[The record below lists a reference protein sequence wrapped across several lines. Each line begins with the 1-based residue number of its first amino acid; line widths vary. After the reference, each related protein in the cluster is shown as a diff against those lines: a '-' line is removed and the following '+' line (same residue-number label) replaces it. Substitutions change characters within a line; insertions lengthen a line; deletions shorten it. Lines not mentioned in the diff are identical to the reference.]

1 MQGFS
6 QNSSE
11 FGLNSTQVDQTA
23 SLTLAGGTS
32 GIAGI
37 NSYLV
42 AYRSPALN
50 LRWDFAVPWTI
61 LFWIPGLRTCG
72 PFCQET
78 VSKDDAS
85 VIIDVST
92 FTRRL
97 VVTAKSAE
105 VSVMILSTTVSGAD
119 ATHQQKQTDWLP
131 LDCPLIS
138 GHGNITARE
147 TFRAD
152 IDVMVYEKPLWL
164 LWNPSAWSLVERRTF
179 REAGFELGGGFRTEG
194 MLKED
199 KSLEMKKTQ

>member
-11 FGLNSTQVDQTA
+11 FGLNPIQVDQTA

-42 AYRSPALN
+42 AYRSPVLN

-61 LFWIPGLRTCG
+61 LLRIPGLRTCG

-78 VSKDDAS
+78 VSKDDVL

-105 VSVMILSTTVSGAD
+105 VSVLILSTTVRDSD
-119 ATHQQKQTDWLP
+119 ATL
-131 LDCPLIS
+131 
-138 GHGNITARE
+138 
-147 TFRAD
+147 
-152 IDVMVYEKPLWL
+152 
-164 LWNPSAWSLVERRTF
+164 
-179 REAGFELGGGFRTEG
+179 
-194 MLKED
+194 
-199 KSLEMKKTQ
+199 